1 MSDGP
6 ARSALP
12 RPPACPRG
20 LAPPWPKP
28 AFLGL
33 LRTKKEERCLVSTF
47 QRRPTRPCKIP
58 FSQARGSLCAAAGR
72 TAGRLISGPRNW
84 SVLRDVRRGSLSPRE
99 EVWP

>member
-20 LAPPWPKP
+20 PAPPWPKP

-33 LRTKKEERCLVSTF
+33 LRTEKEEQCLLSTF
-47 QRRPTRPCKIP
+47 QRRADP
-58 FSQARGSLCAAAGR
+58 SL
-72 TAGRLISGPRNW
+72 
-84 SVLRDVRRGSLSPRE
+84 
-99 EVWP
+99 